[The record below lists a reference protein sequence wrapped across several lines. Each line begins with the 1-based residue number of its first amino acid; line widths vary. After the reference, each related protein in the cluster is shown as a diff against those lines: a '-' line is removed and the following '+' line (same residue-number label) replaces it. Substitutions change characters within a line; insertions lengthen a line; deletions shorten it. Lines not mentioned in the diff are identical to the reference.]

1 MRFND
6 RAMALAGIPDLPPDA
21 FKKEGGKIKLH
32 GGGPSAPESTTSTT
46 TTIPEYAKPYVERM
60 LGRAEATTQRPY
72 QAFGG
77 QRIAEF
83 DPMQKQAFSEASA
96 LQPAS
101 QIGAGSQLAGAAGI
115 GALTAGQRYAMGA
128 TDPGVTRSYMS
139 PYIQNALAPQL
150 DEARRQSEISGQ
162 QMAGQAVKAGAF
174 GGSRFGIMEAE
185 RLRNLGQ
192 QQQQIYG
199 TGMENAFR
207 NAQQAQQFGSTLGLQ
222 GLGQAG
228 SLAGTLG
235 QLGQTE
241 FGQQQA
247 RIQGLAS
254 AGAQQQALDQKALD
268 QSYQDFLTQRGYEQQ
283 QLAYMSDMLRGLPLT
298 QQTQQVYQAP
308 PSMVSQ
314 LGGLGMAA
322 YGMFGGQNPMIKMA
336 EGGEVKHDDKPA
348 GLAEL
353 LVFEIDKD

>member
-21 FKKEGGKIKLH
+21 FKKEGGKLKLH
-32 GGGPSAPESTTSTT
+32 GGGPPSQPSSTTQTT
-46 TTIPEYAKPYVERM
+46 TTIPDYAKPYVERLM
-60 LGRAEATTQRPY
+60 GKAEATTARPY
-72 QAFGG
+72 EPFGG

-83 DPMQKQAFSEASA
+83 DPLQTQAFGEAAA
-96 LQPAS
+96 LQPA
-101 QIGAGSQLAGAAGI
+101 QQLGMGTNIAGTAGL

-128 TDPGVTRSYMS
+128 TDPGVTQAYMS
-139 PYIQNALAPQL
+139 PYIQGALAPQL
-150 DEARRQSEISGQ
+150 QEARRQSDITGQ
-162 QMAGQAVKAGAF
+162 MNASQAAKAGAF

-185 RLRNLGQ
+185 RQRNLGT

-207 NAQQAQQFGSTLGLQ
+207 SAQQAQQFGAQLGLQ

-228 SLAGTLG
+228 QMANTLG

-254 AGAQQQALDQKALD
+254 AGAQQQALGQKALD
-268 QSYQDFLTQRGYEQQ
+268 QAYQDFLTQRGYEQQ

-298 QQTQQVYQAP
+298 QQTQSVYQAP

-314 LGGLGMAA
+314 LGGLGLAA
-322 YGMFGGQNPMIKMA
+322 YGMFGGQNPMIKFA
-336 EGGEVKHDDKPA
+336 EGGQAKEEKPA

-353 LVFEIDKD
+353 LVHEIEKD